1 MARKTDHDS
10 LTQNR
15 VIALKWDGREEDIVW
30 DASPKAGGSGFGVRM
45 HPTGEKEYVFQPR
58 WSKQV
63 GKMANNGKAVA
74 SKPELIVIGSTS
86 ALELSEAR
94 DKLQEL
100 RGHS

>member
-58 WSKQV
+58 WSKKV
-63 GKMANNGKAVA
+63 DKMANNGKAVA

-86 ALELSEAR
+86 ALELSDAR

>member
-63 GKMANNGKAVA
+63 DKMAHNGKAVV

>member
-1 MARKTDHDS
+1 MVRKTDHDS
-10 LTQNR
+10 LTPNR
-15 VIALKWDGREEDIVW
+15 VIALRWDGREEDIVW

-63 GKMANNGKAVA
+63 DKMANNGKAVA
-74 SKPELIVIGSTS
+74 SKSELIVIGSTS
-86 ALELSEAR
+86 ALELSVAR
-94 DKLQEL
+94 DKLQGL

>member
-1 MARKTDHDS
+1 MPRKTDHDS
-10 LTQNR
+10 LTPNR

-63 GKMANNGKAVA
+63 DNIANNGKAVP

-86 ALELSEAR
+86 EVELSEAR
-94 DKLQEL
+94 ERLREL
-100 RGHS
+100 RGQS

>member
-63 GKMANNGKAVA
+63 DKMANNGKAVA
-74 SKPELIVIGSTS
+74 GKPELIVIGSTS